1 MKAIQRG
8 YLLES
13 TGREFYA
20 NGYIGAM
27 ESFEGSVDIAEGYDG
42 HITVDGIND
51 EDDRELLPIEK
62 IEIANYMIELW
73 TRLKQ
78 NLSPIM

>member
-1 MKAIQRG
+1 MKKTDMG

-20 NGYIGAM
+20 SGYIGAM

-42 HITVDGIND
+42 YINIDND
-51 EDDRELLPIEK
+51 EGEYIEPSAIEK

-73 TRLKQ
+73 SRLKR
-78 NLSPIM
+78 NLTPIM